1 MAAPTRKNNKPLAKP
16 AQVVQAETLSGL
28 PWLIHGFSTRGEDS
42 NFTLGRKGEAEDP
55 AVEGNRNQF
64 LQSLGAIKGRETWP
78 LVTLKQVHSAVVHHV
93 NDATAEKLVGDGL
106 ITNTAGLVLGIG
118 TADCMPVLIAD
129 PTHKAVGA
137 FHAGWRGT
145 LARIVEKGVGE
156 MRRRFGSNPA
166 DLKAAIGPGI
176 HSCCYEVGTELRE
189 KFEAQFSYARE
200 LFREVFESD
209 PVRERYPLLFMT
221 QRAPGHS
228 DLGPK
233 LHLDLVE
240 ANRRQMLDAGL
251 QAENISA
258 SELCTACRTD
268 LLFSYRAEGP
278 GTGRMLGA
286 IGIRPSK

>member
-1 MAAPTRKNNKPLAKP
+1 
-16 AQVVQAETLSGL
+16 
-28 PWLIHGFSTRGEDS
+28 LIHGFSTRGEGGDFS
-42 NFTLGRKGEAEDP
+42 LGRKGEAKDA
-55 AVEGNRNQF
+55 AVENNRAQF
-64 LQSLGAIKGRETWP
+64 LRSLGASKNRETWP

-93 NDATAEKLVGDGL
+93 NGATAEKLVGDGL
-106 ITNTAGLVLGIG
+106 ITNTAGLVLAVG
-118 TADCMPVLIAD
+118 TADCLPVLIVD
-129 PTHKAVGA
+129 PVRKAVGA

-156 MRRRFGSNPA
+156 MRRRFASNPS
-166 DLKAAIGPGI
+166 DLRAAIGPGI
-176 HSCCYEVGTELRE
+176 HACCYEVGNELRD
-189 KFEAQFSYARE
+189 KFEAQFPYARE
-200 LFREVFESD
+200 LFQEVFESD
-209 PVRERYPLLFMT
+209 QIRERYPLLFMT

-240 ANRRQMLDAGL
+240 ANRRQLLHAGL
-251 QAENISA
+251 RCEGIWA

-286 IGIRPSK
+286 IGIRE

>member
-1 MAAPTRKNNKPLAKP
+1 MAAPTRKNNKSIPKH
-16 AQVVQAETLSGL
+16 AQLVQAETLSGL
-28 PWLIHGFSTRGEDS
+28 PWLVHGFSTRGENGD
-42 NFTLGRKGEAEDP
+42 FTLGRKAEGEDT
-55 AVEGNRNQF
+55 AVESNRDQF
-64 LQSLGAIKGRETWP
+64 LHSLSATKGGDPWP

-93 NDATAEKLVGDGL
+93 KGTTTEKLVGDGL
-106 ITNTAGLVLGIG
+106 ITNTSGVVLAIG
-118 TADCMPVLIAD
+118 TADCMPVLVAD
-129 PTHKAVGA
+129 PVHKAVGA

-156 MRRRFGSNPA
+156 MRRRFGSNPR
-166 DLKAAIGPGI
+166 DLRAAIGPGI
-176 HSCCYEVGTELRE
+176 HACCYEVGKELRD

-200 LFREVFESD
+200 LFQEVFESD
-209 PVRERYPLLFMT
+209 QVRERYPLLFMT

-240 ANRRQMLDAGL
+240 ANRRQLLDAGL
-251 QAENISA
+251 KAENIWA
-258 SELCTACRTD
+258 SELCTACHTD

-286 IGIRPSK
+286 IGIRPSQ

>member
-1 MAAPTRKNNKPLAKP
+1 MAAPTRKNDKPPAKS
-16 AQVVQAETLSGL
+16 AQLVQAPTLSDL
-28 PWLIHGFSTRGEDS
+28 PWLIHGFSTRGEDG
-42 NFTLGRKGEAEDP
+42 NFTLGRKGEAVDA
-55 AVEGNRNQF
+55 AVDANRHQF
-64 LQSLGAIKGRETWP
+64 LRDLGATKGRQTWP

-93 NDATAEKLVGDGL
+93 NGATTEKLVGDGL
-106 ITNTAGLVLGIG
+106 ITNTAGIVLAIG

-129 PTHKAVGA
+129 PLHKAVGA
-137 FHAGWRGT
+137 FHAGWRGS
-145 LARIVEKGVGE
+145 LARIVEKGIGE

-166 DLKAAIGPGI
+166 DLRAAIGPGI
-176 HSCCYEVGTELRE
+176 HACSYEVGKELRD
-189 KFEAQFSYARE
+189 KFEAQFSYGRE
-200 LFREVFESD
+200 LFQEVFESD

-240 ANRRQMLDAGL
+240 ANRRQLLDVGVKT
-251 QAENISA
+251 ENIWS

-286 IGIRPSK
+286 IGIRE